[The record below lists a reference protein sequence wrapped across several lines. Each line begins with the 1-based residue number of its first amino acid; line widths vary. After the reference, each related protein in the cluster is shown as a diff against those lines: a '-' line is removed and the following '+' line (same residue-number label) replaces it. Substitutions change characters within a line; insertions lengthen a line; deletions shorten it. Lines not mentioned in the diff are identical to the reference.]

1 MVIYA
6 VISLFFM
13 IILIGYLVFRLF
25 KLEKRMDK
33 LLEENEKFKK
43 DSDVKRNIGFD
54 SIWKMVNERQK

>member
-13 IILIGYLVFRLF
+13 IILIKYLIFRLF

>member
-13 IILIGYLVFRLF
+13 IILIGYLIFRLF